1 MDETIYAQKRK
12 NLTDAYERQRAQNER
27 QWAEQQA
34 EYDAQRSRL
43 AEDRERAKR
52 DVYVRQ
58 QQKEAQLPD
67 ELNRLGISGGAAESN
82 LLRIK
87 TAYDAENGQIEQAYQ
102 SAARQVDQ
110 MASAQYAK
118 QEANRIEAENEY
130 YAQLT
135 ELAEELAEAQQ
146 ARAEAERAQQQQ
158 QAEREQERR
167 WEREKLQLQLNAA
180 LQKAQIQ
187 ADLAREKAQIQANSK
202 VISAETG
209 SNRTDWT
216 GTAKTAS
223 AAAQSDSKVSGA
235 SEKGVQY
242 LTVQT
247 AAGPQRLTK
256 VNGRLYANP
265 ISFRADGQM
274 RISVGDQKF
283 SMAELTKALKDGTVT
298 AAAGPMNSS
307 RYILTSGS
315 EAGSGML
322 SRIRR

>member
-146 ARAEAERAQQQQ
+146 ARAEAERAQQQ
-158 QAEREQERR
+158 
-167 WEREKLQLQLNAA
+167 
-180 LQKAQIQ
+180 
-187 ADLAREKAQIQANSK
+187 
-202 VISAETG
+202 
-209 SNRTDWT
+209 
-216 GTAKTAS
+216 
-223 AAAQSDSKVSGA
+223 
-235 SEKGVQY
+235 
-242 LTVQT
+242 
-247 AAGPQRLTK
+247 
-256 VNGRLYANP
+256 
-265 ISFRADGQM
+265 
-274 RISVGDQKF
+274 
-283 SMAELTKALKDGTVT
+283 
-298 AAAGPMNSS
+298 
-307 RYILTSGS
+307 
-315 EAGSGML
+315 
-322 SRIRR
+322 

>member
-27 QWAEQQA
+27 QWAKQQA

-187 ADLAREKAQIQANSK
+187 ANSK

-209 SNRTDWT
+209 SNRTDRT